1 MSFLNADN
9 FDSEDKSQD
18 TKKFHNRNGGIRVAD
33 NQSFIAGKHCLVIDD
48 EFLIALDLQ
57 QTLESAGAIVTCIGD
72 GAAALQALDGG
83 MRFDLAVLDIK
94 LSAGARDSERVAAAL
109 TARGT
114 PFVFLTGMRADNDL
128 AKAFPHAPLV
138 EKPYRLEV
146 LMDALRRALD
156 ASTRRT

>member
-1 MSFLNADN
+1 MAD
-9 FDSEDKSQD
+9 
-18 TKKFHNRNGGIRVAD
+18 TAA
-33 NQSFIAGKHCLVIDD
+33 FIAGKHCLVIDD

-72 GAAALQALDGG
+72 GEAALQALDGG
-83 MRFDLAVLDIK
+83 IHFDLAVLDIK
-94 LSAGARDSERVAAAL
+94 LSAGAHNSQRVAASL

-114 PFVFLTGMRADNDL
+114 PFVFLTGLRADNEL

-146 LMDALRRALD
+146 LMEALRRAL
-156 ASTRRT
+156 AGSTRRV

>member
-1 MSFLNADN
+1 
-9 FDSEDKSQD
+9 
-18 TKKFHNRNGGIRVAD
+18 
-33 NQSFIAGKHCLVIDD
+33 
-48 EFLIALDLQ
+48 
-57 QTLESAGAIVTCIGD
+57 
-72 GAAALQALDGG
+72 
-83 MRFDLAVLDIK
+83 